1 MTLPKVSVIV
11 PVYNCRASVEATLRS
26 VFDQTLGSG
35 TIEVIAV
42 DDGSTDGSGD
52 ELDRIA
58 ESHAGLTVLRRPN
71 SGGPGAPRNAAIDRA
86 RGEYLFFLDADDRL
100 GPEAL
105 ERLCAM
111 ADENGTDVVIGNYV
125 GVGRGVARFEE
136 NVPRVTVDDPDF
148 DVYGRSLTAHKL
160 FRRDLVERHGIR
172 FPEGILSGE
181 DKVFTGHALLCSSG
195 VSIVADYDCYYLVE
209 REDGTSIMQ
218 AGGAA
223 PAEYYA
229 KAARP
234 LLEQVMAHTKPG
246 MVRDRML
253 VRHFQRDVLHRLN
266 GAFLAASADDRRAT
280 RDGVRTLCEDFLTPA
295 VLMRMPP
302 RYRLLA
308 HCARSGHQELLGKI
322 VEAGLADE
330 PVPVKV
336 DGDRAYA
343 LYPGFREAGA
353 AIPDA
358 YFDVTD
364 RLRVTRSLTALA
376 WDGDRLRVG
385 GTVAIDRVGTGDRT
399 VAILLR
405 DKKSGAEHRVPCEPS
420 GGGNSDGDGGDGD
433 DHGGA
438 GFTVAID
445 PATAA
450 SGKPLPAGAW
460 DLHAEVTH
468 DRLAKE
474 GRLGADRDPEIAAP
488 PARFVVSGDGP
499 GAAVTPFFTRG
510 YGNLTLTVTPG
521 PGALEKLL
529 RVEEIGW
536 DGGAR
541 LRIRGHVPV
550 SPGAAERVGV
560 AVRLKARSGG
570 DTKDAEV
577 ETVPGEGLLE
587 FTAVADLRGLAA
599 GRWDVH
605 LEFTV
610 GEEAVRMRVPIAA
623 APKAPAVPCAPLGLR
638 RASFYRTGGG
648 NLAVHIVH
656 GRVPAIA
663 RSAGRRLTRR

>member
-1 MTLPKVSVIV
+1 MTPPKVSVIV
-11 PVYNCRASVEATLRS
+11 PVYNCRTSVEVTLRS
-26 VFDQTLGSG
+26 VSDQTLDLGL
-35 TIEVIAV
+35 IEVIAV

-52 ELDRIA
+52 ELERLA
-58 ESHAGLTVLRRPN
+58 GAHPGLTVIRRPN
-71 SGGPGAPRNAAIDRA
+71 SGGPGGPRNTGIERA

-100 GPEAL
+100 GPQAL

-111 ADENGTDVVIGNYV
+111 ADEQGTDVVIGNYV
-125 GVGRGVARFEE
+125 GVGRGVARFEH

-148 DVYGRSLTAHKL
+148 DVYSRSLTAHKL

-172 FPEGILSGE
+172 FPEGIRSGE
-181 DKVFTGHALLCSSG
+181 DKVFTSHALLCSSG

-218 AGGAA
+218 TGGAA

-234 LLEQVMAHTKPG
+234 LLEQVVAHTKPG

-280 RDGVRTLCEDFLTPA
+280 QDGVRTLCEDFLTPA
-295 VLMRMPP
+295 VLMRMPA

-308 HCARSGHQELLGKI
+308 HCARSGHQELLRKI
-322 VEAGLADE
+322 VEAGLADD
-330 PVPVKV
+330 PVPVIA
-336 DGDRAYA
+336 DRDRVYI
-343 LYPGFREAGA
+343 LYPGFREPSA

-364 RLRVTRSLTALA
+364 RLRVTRSLTALD
-376 WDGDRLRVG
+376 WDGDRLRVE
-385 GTVAIDRVGTGDRT
+385 GTAVIDRLGPQKQSVTM
-399 VAILLR
+399 LLR
-405 DKKSGAEHRVPCEPS
+405 NKKSGAEYRVPCEQ
-420 GGGNSDGDGGDGD
+420 
-433 DHGGA
+433 GGA
-438 GFTVAID
+438 DFTVDLD

-450 SGKPLPAGAW
+450 SGSPLPAGTW
-460 DLHAEVTH
+460 DLHIEVTH
-468 DRLAKE
+468 DQMAKD
-474 GRLGADRDPEIAAP
+474 GRLGADREAGVTA
-488 PARFVVSGDGP
+488 PARRFIASRNGP
-499 GAAVTPFFTRG
+499 GAAVTPFFTHG
-510 YGNLTLTVTPG
+510 YDNLSLTVVPR

-536 DGGAR
+536 GGGAR
-541 LRIRGHVPV
+541 LRVRCHVPI
-550 SPGAAERVGV
+550 SPTSAEHVGV
-560 AVRLKARSGG
+560 ALQVEARGG
-570 DTKDAEV
+570 GEAREAEV
-577 ETVPGEGLLE
+577 RSVPGADGLE
-587 FTAVADLRGLAA
+587 FTAVTDLRGLTA

-610 GEEAVRMRVPIAA
+610 GGETARMRIPMAA
-623 APKAPAVPCAPLGLR
+623 DRPKAPAVPCAPLGLR
-638 RASFYRTGGG
+638 RASLYRTAGG
-648 NLAVHIVH
+648 NLAVRIVT
-656 GRVPAIA
+656 GKVPAMA